1 MRRAEQRR
9 LLLLLGTGDGLK
21 DAMCSNHS
29 DLVYLPLGVQDET
42 APAGLARLPSP
53 HPPMPREVDRDR
65 CAGVGRIAGKSR
77 QTVAEGAYCLS
88 TIWGAGTRLKT
99 S

>member
-21 DAMCSNHS
+21 DAMRSNHS
-29 DLVYLPLGVQDET
+29 DLMYVPLGVQDET
-42 APAGLARLPSP
+42 APAGLRLPSP
-53 HPPMPREVDRDR
+53 HPPMPRDVDRDR
-65 CAGVGRIAGKSR
+65 CAGVGRRAGKSR
-77 QTVAEGAYCLS
+77 QTFAEGAYCLS
-88 TIWGAGTRLKT
+88 TIWRAGTRLKT